1 VFLNVE
7 TVFSL
12 SSQISTDAGVYG
24 AVYLATSLLSSILTN
39 NASAALMYPIAM
51 EAVDQTG
58 TDRLK
63 MAYMVMLAANDY
75 MTSFGYQTNLMVYAP
90 GGYKSIDYLKFGGPL
105 QFLLWI
111 TSVALVTTTA
121 PWYVNWLICIL
132 LFVVV
137 CAVALTASSYSLGKR
152 RKTEERKAA
161 DMEVQTLVH
170 KSTSTDRNDFEFSA

>member
-1 VFLNVE
+1 M
-7 TVFSL
+7 
-12 SSQISTDAGVYG
+12 
-24 AVYLATSLLSSILTN
+24 ATSLLSSILTN

-90 GGYKSIDYLKFGGPL
+90 GGYKSIEYVIFGGPL

-111 TSVALVTTTA
+111 TSVALVTTPA
-121 PWYVNWLICIL
+121 PWYVNWLICTA
-132 LFVVV
+132 LFVAVCVV
-137 CAVALTASSYSLGKR
+137 SLTTSSWSLRKKSREPSENGNDVDEDSPYEKR
-152 RKTEERKAA
+152 
-161 DMEVQTLVH
+161 L
-170 KSTSTDRNDFEFSA
+170 STTIKEGHDYEFSA